1 MKYLNK
7 FFLLLAILGI
17 STVACNE
24 EDFLNEQPRGALSG
38 DALMTQAGADA
49 LINAAYA
56 GLAQNFDELNAKLT
70 FFHPPSN
77 WSFGD
82 MRSDDA
88 YKGGGGVGDITP
100 YHSLEIGDARTDN
113 FTVHNKW
120 RALYFAIKRANNALA
135 VLNELSVDIYPQKE
149 ERIGEMLFL
158 RGHFYFDLM
167 KNFGS
172 FVRIDE
178 TMGLEE
184 VNAATN
190 SFDQAQLWG
199 FIQSDFEQAVDLLPE
214 NADLP
219 GRANKFTAISYLAK
233 THLFQGNW
241 SEVVSLTDQVINAGK
256 YGLFPDFRSLW
267 QPEEEHGPEF
277 IFSIE
282 YSTNDGSILGNL
294 NWGNLL
300 NTPRGSAYN
309 GDNFHRPSQNL
320 VNAYKVDPFNGL
332 PDFEGFNE
340 EDLTNDFV
348 DPRLDHT
355 IGRLGIPWKTY
366 QKEPFNE
373 SWCRNAGEY
382 GFTGP
387 KKYNIDPNHPSMV
400 VGWPWGGSPLNWP
413 VIKYSDLILWKAEAL
428 VELNQDLGTALEIV
442 NSLRQRAKDT
452 PVVMKL
458 DGSGPAANYKISLYK
473 ESKWTQEF
481 AREAIRY
488 ERRLELALEGHRFYD
503 LVRWGIAPA
512 VINKYYAEET
522 PKRAYL
528 NGANFTANKN
538 EYLPIPQLE
547 IDRSGGALQQNPA
560 FQ

>member
-7 FFLLLAILGI
+7 FLIVFLFIGLF
-17 STVACNE
+17 STSCNE
-24 EDFLNEQPRGALSG
+24 DDFLNEQPRGALSG
-38 DALMTQAGADA
+38 DALQTEAGADA

-88 YKGGGGVGDITP
+88 YKGGGGVGDISE

-120 RALYFAIKRANNALA
+120 QALYFGLNRVNKALV
-135 VLNELSVDIYPQKE
+135 VLNDLGTDVYAEKDI
-149 ERIGEMLFL
+149 RIGEMLFL

-172 FVRIDE
+172 FVWVDE
-178 TMGLEE
+178 NMTFEE
-184 VNAATN
+184 INTASN
-190 SFDQAQLWG
+190 SFDQSELWG
-199 FIQSDFEQAVDLLPE
+199 RIQNDFERAVELLPE
-214 NADLP
+214 TNDLA
-219 GRANKFTAISYLAK
+219 GRANKYSATAYLAK

-241 SEVVSLTDQVINAGK
+241 SEVVRLTDQVISSGK
-256 YGLFPDFRSLW
+256 YGLFPDFRMLW
-267 QPEEEHGPEF
+267 APEEEHGPEF
-277 IFSIE
+277 IFSLE
-282 YSTNDGSILGNL
+282 FSTNDGSILGNL

-300 NTPRGSAYN
+300 NTPRGAAYN

-320 VNAYKVDPFNGL
+320 VNAYKVDPFSGL

-355 IGRLGIPWKTY
+355 IGRLGIPWKSF

-373 SWCRNAGEY
+373 SWCRNGGEY

-387 KKYNIDPNHPSMV
+387 KKYNIDPSHPSMV
-400 VGWPWGGSPLNWP
+400 VGWPWGASPLNWP
-413 VIKYSDLILWKAEAL
+413 VIKYTDLILWKAEAL

-442 NSLRQRAKDT
+442 NSIRQRAKDT
-452 PVVMKL
+452 PTVLKI
-458 DGSGPAANYKISLYK
+458 DGSGPAANYKVSLYR
-473 ESKWTQEF
+473 ESNWTQEF
-481 AREAIRY
+481 AREAVRY

-503 LVRWGIAPA
+503 LVRWGVASE
-512 VINKYYAEET
+512 VINKYYVEET
-522 PKRAYL
+522 AKRTYM
-528 NGANFTANKN
+528 NGASFTANKN

-547 IDRSGGALQQNPA
+547 VDRSGGALVQNPA
-560 FQ
+560 Y